1 MLRFELRS
9 AVKELEFTFE
19 VQRAPNKVLQR
30 TRLNFGDFPW
40 RSVRAAELGRYAFN
54 ERSGR

>member
-1 MLRFELRS
+1 MLKQVLTP
-9 AVKELEFTFE
+9 LEFTFE

-40 RSVRAAELGRYAFN
+40 QSVRAAVLDR
-54 ERSGR
+54 